1 MIRVEAIQDFTLERF
16 EDLKSIKRASA
27 RNKKGCLYLGDT
39 FECDE
44 DMVRYLTGDNDE
56 GTIVVKVIEVEPENK
71 KYSFIIAEKLDD
83 EHITP
88 LRNKEELDE
97 LSKAIEKAIKPKKKK
112 SSKK

>member
-1 MIRVEAIQDFTLERF
+1 MIRCEVIKDFTLTKFNE
-16 EDLKSIKRASA
+16 LKNIKR
-27 RNKKGCLYLGDT
+27 KKFDTKGKLYIGDT

-44 DMVRYLTGDNDE
+44 DMVKYLTGNNDE
-56 GTIVVKVIEVEPENK
+56 GEVVVKVIEVEPENK